1 MTPEGPATP
10 NHTGPYQ
17 GALLLPAAQLPPSH
31 TLSLTLLGPP
41 GVSFDGEPVR
51 LSPGATTLCA
61 YLALAPS
68 EGRSRSVT
76 AAHLFEDCSERVA
89 RRRLN
94 TALWRLRCEVRAATG
109 LEIVACDSWRT
120 VALNP
125 DVDVTTDA
133 ARFQRLVELVLR
145 VPPTDLD
152 EADVARLHN
161 AVSLRRGRL
170 VETCEDHWVLA
181 ARCRIDSLYLAALDH
196 LIQYYGARRDVPAI
210 TAYGERALELEPL
223 REDLH
228 RHLIRAFGTAG
239 RMDLA
244 ERQFERCRAVLL
256 EELGVDP
263 MPETVAT
270 YARLHTAGSGR
281 SGAVAALITEFERAR
296 RDVGRLAAAMD
307 RALDQLRGMS

>member
-1 MTPEGPATP
+1 MSASDLGPDA
-10 NHTGPYQ
+10 
-17 GALLLPAAQLPPSH
+17 SH
-31 TLSLTLLGPP
+31 TLSLRLLGPP
-41 GVSFDGEPVR
+41 SVSFEGEPVR

-61 YLALAPS
+61 YLALAPP
-68 EGRSRSVT
+68 EGRPRSVA
-76 AAHLFEDCSERVA
+76 AAHLFEDCSERLA

-94 TALWRLRCEVRAATG
+94 TALWRLRCEVRAGTG
-109 LEIVACDSWRT
+109 LEIVGCDSLRT

-125 DVDVTTDA
+125 DVRVTTDA
-133 ARFQRLVELVLR
+133 TRFQELIELVLR

-152 EADVARLHN
+152 EADVARLRS
-161 AVSLRRGRL
+161 AVSLRRGQL
-170 VETCEDHWVLA
+170 VETCQDHWVLDT
-181 ARCRIDSLYLAALDH
+181 RCRIDTLYLAALDH

-228 RHLIRAFGTAG
+228 RHLIWAFGNAG
-239 RMDLA
+239 RLDLA

-256 EELGVDP
+256 EELGVEP

-270 YARLHTAGSGR
+270 YARLRAGAGSR
-281 SGAVAALITEFERAR
+281 SMALAPLIAEFERAR